1 MIQAILVINNY
12 GNPRLMR
19 FYEVKDTSM
28 QQKLLNETF
37 KMVSKRQSYMCNF
50 IEGTGTSWGKNTKLI
65 YRHYATLY
73 FIFVVDDTESELG
86 ILDLIQTFV
95 ESLDRVFRN
104 VCELDLILHVDRVSY
119 LLDEVVQGGMVLETR
134 TEEIMKA
141 VQEQKK
147 IERQEN
153 PIKSTFQDVAE
164 SKIFKTK

>member
-1 MIQAILVINNY
+1 
-12 GNPRLMR
+12 
-19 FYEVKDTSM
+19 M

-104 VCELDLILHVDRVSY
+104 VCELDLILHVDRVSPFSIAITFTRRFSFFRT
-119 LLDEVVQGGMVLETR
+119 LDLAFGECQINFV
-134 TEEIMKA
+134 IISCKH
-141 VQEQKK
+141 
-147 IERQEN
+147 IIIN
-153 PIKSTFQDVAE
+153 
-164 SKIFKTK
+164 